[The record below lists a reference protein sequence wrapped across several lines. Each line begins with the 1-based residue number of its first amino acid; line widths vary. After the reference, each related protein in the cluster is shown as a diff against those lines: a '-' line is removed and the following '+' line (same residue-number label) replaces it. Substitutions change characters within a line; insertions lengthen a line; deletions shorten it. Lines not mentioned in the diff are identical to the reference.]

1 MQIAERLVKEFNAG
15 AGQIQATLA
24 LLDEGA
30 TVPFIARYRKERT
43 GNLDET
49 KLRDIA
55 HRYAYYKELEARKE
69 TILASIREQGKLT
82 PELEARIGETA
93 DKTELEDLYLPFK
106 PKRTT
111 RASKA
116 REAGLEP
123 LARWLADLSEPEAD
137 LNAEAEKYLNPEKGL
152 ETAEAALAG
161 ACDIL
166 AEEWSDDADARKELR
181 TLAAEEGILVSA
193 VRKGF
198 ADKKTKYEMY
208 RDYREKVSTLASHR
222 VLAMMRGEREKVLAL
237 KLDLPQEK
245 AVRALVYRF
254 VRHPHAA
261 SAPRLVETAIDA
273 LGRLLAPAVETEV
286 RQGLIEKA
294 EKEAFQVFGANLKDL
309 LLSPPAGRQ
318 PALGVDPGFRTGCKL
333 AVVDAT
339 GKFLENA
346 AIYPNEPRNDTDG
359 AKLTLLKM
367 IAEYAIA
374 YIAVGN
380 GTAGRETVQFI
391 RESLD
396 ELPAGRRPA
405 VVVVNEAG
413 ASVYS
418 ASEAA
423 VREFPRLDIT
433 IRGAISIARRLQDP
447 LAEMVKIEPRSIGV
461 GQYQHDVEQTGL
473 KTALD
478 EVVESCVN
486 SVGVDLNLASEEL
499 LRHVSGLNKAT
510 AEAVVRR
517 RNERGPY
524 AARAELMEVK
534 GLGEKTFEQAAGFL
548 RIPGAANPLD
558 GSAVHPERYGLV
570 ERMAESLSASVG
582 DLIGNTAL
590 LRKISPKSF
599 VTEDAGLPTI
609 VDIVR
614 ELEKPGRD
622 PRAAFNYAS
631 FPEGVKDIKD
641 LTEGMILEGVVS
653 NVANFGAFVDIGV
666 HQDGLVHVSELAEKF
681 VRDPRQ
687 AVKVGQVVKVKVL
700 SVDLVLKRI
709 SLSLKQAAASK

>member
-1 MQIAERLVKEFNAG
+1 MQIADRLVKEFNLGGDRVA
-15 AGQIQATLA
+15 AALA

-55 HRYAYYKELEARKE
+55 RRYGTYKELEARRE

-82 PELEARIGETA
+82 PELEARIAETA
-93 DKTELEDLYLPFK
+93 DKTELEDLYLPYK

-123 LARWLADLSEPEAD
+123 LARWLADLAEPEAD
-137 LNAEAEKYLNPEKGL
+137 LKAEAGKYLNPEKGL
-152 ETAEAALAG
+152 ETVEAALAG

-166 AEEWSDDADARKELR
+166 AEEWSDDAEARKSLR
-181 TLAAEEGILVSA
+181 ALALEEGILVSS

-208 RDYREKVSTLASHR
+208 HDYRELVSSLASHR
-222 VLAMMRGEREKVLAL
+222 ILAMMRGEREKVLAV

-245 AVRALVYRF
+245 AVRGLVYRF
-254 VRHPHAA
+254 VLHPRSAA
-261 SAPRLVETAIDA
+261 APRLVETVIDA
-273 LGRLLAPAVETEV
+273 LGRLLAPAIETEV
-286 RQGLIEKA
+286 RQALIEKA

-309 LLSPPAGRQ
+309 LLASPAGRQ
-318 PALGVDPGFRTGCKL
+318 PILGVDPGFRTGCKL
-333 AVVDAT
+333 AAVDAT

-359 AKLTLLKM
+359 AKLALLKM
-367 IAEYAIA
+367 IGEYQIAFIAI
-374 YIAVGN
+374 GN

-391 RESLD
+391 REALD
-396 ELPAGRRPA
+396 ELPAGHRPA

-423 VREFPRLDIT
+423 VREFPKLDIT
-433 IRGAISIARRLQDP
+433 VRGAISIARRLQDP
-447 LAEMVKIEPRSIGV
+447 LAELVKIEPRSIGV
-461 GQYQHDVEQTGL
+461 GQYQHDVDQGGL
-473 KTALD
+473 QNSLD

-486 SVGVDLNLASEEL
+486 AVGVDVNLASEEL
-499 LRHVSGLNKAT
+499 LRRVSGLNKAT

-517 RNERGPY
+517 RNEKGPY
-524 AARAELMEVK
+524 AARADLREVK

-548 RIPGAANPLD
+548 RIPGAVNPLD

-570 ERMAESLSASVG
+570 ERMAETLSASVG
-582 DLIGNTAL
+582 DMIGNTAL
-590 LRKISPKSF
+590 LRKINPKSF
-599 VTEDAGLPTI
+599 ISEDAGLPTI
-609 VDIVR
+609 VDILH

-622 PRAAFNYAS
+622 PRAAFSYAT
-631 FPEGVKDIKD
+631 FPAGVKDIKD
-641 LTEGMILEGVVS
+641 LTEGMILEGIVS

-687 AVKVGQVVKVKVL
+687 AVKVGQLVKVKVL
-700 SVDLVLKRI
+700 AVDQALKRI
-709 SLSLKQAAASK
+709 SLSIKQAAAAK

>member
-1 MQIAERLVKEFNAG
+1 MQISERLVKEFHLG
-15 AGQIQATLA
+15 ADQVAAALA
-24 LLDEGA
+24 LFDEGA

-43 GNLDET
+43 GGLDET
-49 KLRDIA
+49 KLRNLD
-55 HRYAYYKELEARKE
+55 HRFGYFKELEARKE
-69 TILASIREQGKLT
+69 TILASIREQGQLT
-82 PELEARIGETA
+82 PELEARIAETA
-93 DKTELEDLYLPFK
+93 DKTELEDLYLPYK
-106 PKRTT
+106 PKRAT

-123 LARWLADLSEPEAD
+123 LARWLDGLTEPEAD

-152 ETAEAALAG
+152 ETVEAALAG

-166 AEEWSDDADARKELR
+166 AEEWSDDAEARKGLR
-181 TLAAEEGILVSA
+181 AMAFEDGILVSA
-193 VRKGF
+193 VRKGY

-208 RDYREKVSTLASHR
+208 HDYREKVSTLASHR
-222 VLAMMRGEREKVLAL
+222 ILAMLRGEREKVLAV

-245 AVRALVYRF
+245 TVRSLVYRF
-254 VRHPHAA
+254 VRHPRSAA
-261 SAPRLVETAIDA
+261 APRLVETVIDA
-273 LGRLLAPAVETEV
+273 LGRLLAPAVETEI
-286 RQGLIEKA
+286 RQALIEKA

-309 LLSPPAGRQ
+309 LMSPPAGRK
-318 PALGVDPGFRTGCKL
+318 PVLGVDPGFRTGCKL
-333 AVVDAT
+333 AVADAT
-339 GKFLENA
+339 GKLVEHA
-346 AIYPNEPRNDTDG
+346 AVFPNEPRNDTDG

-367 IAEYAIA
+367 VAEHGIA

-391 RESLD
+391 REALD
-396 ELPAGRRPA
+396 ELPEARRPA
-405 VVVVNEAG
+405 IVVVNEAG

-423 VREFPRLDIT
+423 VREFPKHDIT
-433 IRGAISIARRLQDP
+433 VRGAISIARRLQDP
-447 LAEMVKIEPRSIGV
+447 LAELVKIEPRSIGV
-461 GQYQHDVEQTGL
+461 GQYQHDVDQGGL

-486 SVGVDLNLASEEL
+486 AVGVDLNLASEEL
-499 LRHVSGLNKAT
+499 LRHVSGLNKTT
-510 AEAVVRR
+510 AEAVIRR
-517 RNERGPY
+517 RNEKGPY
-524 AARAELMEVK
+524 AARTELREIK

-548 RIPGAANPLD
+548 RIPGAPNPLD
-558 GSAVHPERYGLV
+558 ASTVHPERYGLV
-570 ERMAESLSASVG
+570 ERMAQDLQTTVG
-582 DLIGNTAL
+582 DMIGNTAL
-590 LRKISPKSF
+590 LRKIDPKPF
-599 VTEDAGLPTI
+599 VSEEAGLPTI
-609 VDIVR
+609 VDILR

-622 PRAAFNYAS
+622 PRAAFHYAS

-641 LTEGMILEGVVS
+641 LTAGMILEGVVS

-700 SVDLVLKRI
+700 SVDQPLKRI
-709 SLSLKQAAASK
+709 SLSIKQAG

>member
-1 MQIAERLVKEFNAG
+1 VQIAERLGKEFNLG
-15 AGQIQATLA
+15 ADQVAATLA
-24 LLDEGA
+24 LFNEGA

-43 GNLDET
+43 GGLDET
-49 KLRDIA
+49 KLRALD
-55 HRYAYYKELEARKE
+55 HRYAYFKELEARKE

-82 PELEARIGETA
+82 PELEAHIAETA
-93 DKTELEDLYLPFK
+93 DKTELEDLYLPYK

-123 LARWLADLSEPEAD
+123 LARWLEGLTDPEAD
-137 LNAEAEKYLNPEKGL
+137 LNAEAVRHLNPEKGI
-152 ETAEAALAG
+152 ETVEAALGG

-166 AEEWSDDADARKELR
+166 AEEWSDDAEARKELR
-181 TLAAEEGILVSA
+181 AMAFTDGILVSS
-193 VRKGF
+193 VRKGY
-198 ADKKTKYEMY
+198 ADKKTKYDMY
-208 RDYREKVSTLASHR
+208 HDYREKVSTLASHR
-222 VLAMMRGEREKVLAL
+222 ILAMLRGEREKVLAV

-245 AVRALVYRF
+245 AVRSLVYRF
-254 VRHPHAA
+254 VHHPRSAA
-261 SAPRLVETAIDA
+261 APRLVETVIDA
-273 LGRLLAPAVETEV
+273 LGRLLAPALETEI
-286 RQGLIEKA
+286 RQVLTEKA

-309 LLSPPAGRQ
+309 LLAAPAGRK
-318 PALGVDPGFRTGCKL
+318 PVLGVDPGFRPGCKL
-333 AVVDAT
+333 AVADAT
-339 GKFLENA
+339 GKLVEPA
-346 AIYPNEPRNDTDG
+346 ALVPTDPRNDTDG

-367 IAEYAIA
+367 VAEHGIAF
-374 YIAVGN
+374 IAVGN

-391 RESLD
+391 RQALD
-396 ELPAGRRPA
+396 ELPEGRRPA

-433 IRGAISIARRLQDP
+433 LRGAVSIARRLQDP
-447 LAEMVKIEPRSIGV
+447 LAELVKIEPRSIGV
-461 GQYQHDVEQTGL
+461 GQYQHDVEQGGL

-486 SVGVDLNLASEEL
+486 AVGVDLNLASEEL

-517 RNERGPY
+517 RNEKGPY
-524 AARAELMEVK
+524 AARAELLEVK

-558 GSAVHPERYGLV
+558 ASAVHPERYGLV
-570 ERMAESLSASVG
+570 ERMAQGLDTSIG
-582 DLIGNTAL
+582 GLIGNTAL
-590 LRKISPKSF
+590 LRKVDPKAF
-599 VTEDAGLPTI
+599 VSEEAGLPTI
-609 VDIVR
+609 VDILR
-614 ELEKPGRD
+614 EMEKPGRD
-622 PRAAFNYAS
+622 PRAAFRYAA
-631 FPEGVKDIKD
+631 FPEGVKDLKD
-641 LTEGMILEGVVS
+641 LTAGMILEGVVS
-653 NVANFGAFVDIGV
+653 NVANFGAFIDIGV
-666 HQDGLVHVSELAEKF
+666 HQDGLVHVSELADKF

-700 SVDLVLKRI
+700 AVDQGLKRI
-709 SLSLKQAAASK
+709 SLSIKQAAAEG

>member
-1 MQIAERLVKEFNAG
+1 MQIAERLVTEFRLGSDQVA
-15 AGQIQATLA
+15 ATLA

-30 TVPFIARYRKERT
+30 TIPFIARYRKERT

-49 KLRDIA
+49 KLRNLA
-55 HRYAYYKELEARKE
+55 HRYAYHKELEARRE
-69 TILASIREQGKLT
+69 TILASIREQGKLS
-82 PELEARIGETA
+82 PELEARIVA
-93 DKTELEDLYLPFK
+93 VMDKAELEDLYLPFK

-123 LARWLADLSEPEAD
+123 LARWLDGLAEAEAD
-137 LNAEAEKYLNPEKGL
+137 LNAEAEKFLNPEKGI

-181 TLAAEEGILVSA
+181 ALAAAEGIIVSS

-208 RDYREKVSTLASHR
+208 HDYREQVSSLASHR
-222 VLAMMRGEREKVLAL
+222 VLAMLRGEREKVLAV

-245 AVRALVYRF
+245 AVRSLVYRF
-254 VRHPHAA
+254 VRHPRSAA
-261 SAPRLVETAIDA
+261 APRLVETAIDA
-273 LGRLLAPAVETEV
+273 LGRLLAPAIETEV
-286 RQGLIEKA
+286 RQTLVEKA

-309 LLSPPAGRQ
+309 LLSAPAGRK
-318 PALGVDPGFRTGCKL
+318 PVLGVDPGFRTGCKL
-333 AVVDAT
+333 AAVDAT
-339 GKFLENA
+339 GRFLENA
-346 AIYPNEPRNDTDG
+346 AIYPNEPRKDTDG

-367 IAEYAIA
+367 IAEHGIA

-396 ELPAGRRPA
+396 ELAPGRRPA

-423 VREFPRLDIT
+423 VREFPKLDIT
-433 IRGAISIARRLQDP
+433 VRGAISIARRLQDP
-447 LAEMVKIEPRSIGV
+447 LAELVKIEPRSIGV
-461 GQYQHDVEQTGL
+461 GQYQHDVEQGGL

-478 EVVESCVN
+478 EIVESCVN
-486 SVGVDLNLASEEL
+486 AVGVDLNLASEEL
-499 LRHVSGLNKAT
+499 LRRVAGLNKTT
-510 AEAVVRR
+510 AEALVRR
-517 RNERGPY
+517 RNEKGPY
-524 AARAELMEVK
+524 AARAELLEVK

-548 RIPGAANPLD
+548 RIPGAPNPLD
-558 GSAVHPERYGLV
+558 ASAVHPERYGLV
-570 ERMAESLSASVG
+570 ERMAQELSVSIG
-582 DLIGNTAL
+582 DMIGNTAL
-590 LRKISPKSF
+590 LRKVDAKAF
-599 VTEDAGLPTI
+599 VGEDVGLPTV
-609 VDIVR
+609 VDILR

-622 PRAAFNYAS
+622 PRAEFSYAS

-653 NVANFGAFVDIGV
+653 NVANFGAFIDIGV

-687 AVKVGQVVKVKVL
+687 AVKVGQIVKVRVL
-700 SVDLVLKRI
+700 SVDPVLKRI
-709 SLSLKQAAASK
+709 SLSLKQAR